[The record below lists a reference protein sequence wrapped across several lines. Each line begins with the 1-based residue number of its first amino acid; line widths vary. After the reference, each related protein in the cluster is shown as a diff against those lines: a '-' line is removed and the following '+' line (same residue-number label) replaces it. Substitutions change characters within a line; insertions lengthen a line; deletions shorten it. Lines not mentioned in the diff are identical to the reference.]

1 MRAFRLQGNLHVDT
15 DALQAQLADLNG
27 SEQDLAG
34 LRAAADRITRYYHDQ
49 GYLLARYLPPQEIR
63 DGVVDIAVQEGVYDE
78 IQLDN
83 RSRVS
88 DAVLRRGL
96 SVLRPGDPVHI
107 DNLESR
113 LLRLSDLPGAAVQAR
128 YARARPGSST
138 LLVNAAP
145 TPLVTGSIDAD
156 NFGGYYT
163 GEYRLGGSLDVNSP
177 LRLGD
182 QLSLRLLTSDR
193 KQRYYYAAYQAP
205 VGPALT
211 RLGLN
216 VSNMR
221 YALGHD
227 FEILEA
233 HGSARTTGIFM
244 QQPLITGRHFRLEAR
259 LQYEDRQLR
268 DDIDMFSQRHAK
280 RIRLGTASLSANGED
295 SLFGGGRSAAYIS
308 YSHGSLRLETE
319 AQRIRDRALNC
330 SAGGF
335 GKLNLTL
342 LRLHAAPP
350 FTLYGQISAQRATK
364 NLDSSEQFSLG
375 GPYGVRA
382 YANSSSSGDS
392 GWQASLELRY
402 VPMAGLQFAAFA
414 DAGRVQLSQ
423 RPGPTNA
430 TSGGCPPPA

>member
-1 MRAFRLQGNLHVDT
+1 MQCRIDGRPGASRNPDHISTSRAWAACLLLCAAVPMAGFAQSAARIPEVPDAGRSLREIESTQPEFAPLPDQAPLDDSAARPPAPSGDPDGGARLHVRAFRLQGNLHVDT

-34 LRAAADRITRYYHDQ
+34 LRARRRPYHP
-49 GYLLARYLPPQEIR
+49 LLPRSGLSARALYLPPQEIR

-113 LLRLSDLPGAAVQAR
+113 LLRLSDLPGAAVQGTL
-128 YARARPGSST
+128 RAGAHAGSST

-163 GEYRLGGSLDVNSP
+163 GEYRLGGSLDVNNP

-205 VGPALT
+205 VSPPSPAW
-211 RLGLN
+211 
-216 VSNMR
+216 
-221 YALGHD
+221 A
-227 FEILEA
+227 
-233 HGSARTTGIFM
+233 
-244 QQPLITGRHFRLEAR
+244 
-259 LQYEDRQLR
+259 
-268 DDIDMFSQRHAK
+268 
-280 RIRLGTASLSANGED
+280 
-295 SLFGGGRSAAYIS
+295 
-308 YSHGSLRLETE
+308 
-319 AQRIRDRALNC
+319 
-330 SAGGF
+330 
-335 GKLNLTL
+335 
-342 LRLHAAPP
+342 
-350 FTLYGQISAQRATK
+350 
-364 NLDSSEQFSLG
+364 
-375 GPYGVRA
+375 
-382 YANSSSSGDS
+382 
-392 GWQASLELRY
+392 
-402 VPMAGLQFAAFA
+402 
-414 DAGRVQLSQ
+414 
-423 RPGPTNA
+423 
-430 TSGGCPPPA
+430 